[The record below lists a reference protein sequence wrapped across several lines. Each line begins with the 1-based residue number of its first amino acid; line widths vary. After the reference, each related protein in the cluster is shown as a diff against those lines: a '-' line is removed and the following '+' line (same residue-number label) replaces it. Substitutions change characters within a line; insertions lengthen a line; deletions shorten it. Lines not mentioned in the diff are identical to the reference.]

1 MSYNCRVPD
10 VISSS
15 YENESFLTK
24 ISVHKKEGKRV
35 KILRCPVESS
45 NISFEDIIN
54 EFIIE
59 NSNKYEIIDIK
70 YTEKSCMI
78 IYKLM

>member
-24 ISVHKKEGKRV
+24 ISIHKKEGKRV
-35 KILRCPVESS
+35 KILKCPVESS
-45 NISFEDIIN
+45 NVSFEDMIN

-70 YTEKSCMI
+70 YTEKSCLI
-78 IYKLM
+78 IYKLL

>member
-1 MSYNCRVPD
+1 VPD

>member
-35 KILRCPVESS
+35 KILKCPIEDS
-45 NISFEDIIN
+45 NTSFEDVIN

-59 NSNKYEIIDIK
+59 NSNKFEIIDIK